1 MYRYLT
7 MDEIVTQ
14 LSQTLLLKT
23 RRVIANT
30 PEHELGTFFSSL
42 GNGIIAQYKLM
53 EPNNPLT
60 EHWHKFPAERHVVGS
75 LDYSD
80 DHPDNVA
87 MMILVQLRRRLIQLG
102 IK

>member
-7 MDEIVTQ
+7 IDEIVTQ

-23 RRVIANT
+23 RKAIANT
-30 PEHELGTFFSSL
+30 PEQDLHTFYVTIGL
-42 GNGIIAQYKLM
+42 GIISYYRLR
-53 EPNNPLT
+53 EENNPLT
-60 EHWHKFPAERHVVGS
+60 ENWHKFPHNRHVVCD

-80 DHPDNVA
+80 DNPDNVA
-87 MMILVQLRRRLIQLG
+87 MMILVQLRKHLIQLG